1 MDDLES
7 IIVYSDGACTGNPAP
22 GGFAAILLG
31 GGGRRKLSGGRRL
44 TTSNRMEMM
53 APIAAMAALEWP
65 SRVTIYSDSRYLV
78 DSFMRGSAH
87 RWRANGWKRSR
98 KDYALNGDLWRE
110 LLDLSEKHEI
120 EFVWVRSRAGDP
132 DNVRCRQ
139 MSVMASRLEDLP
151 IDEGYERQLA
161 RAKSQGLLF
170 E

>member
-7 IIVYSDGACTGNPAP
+7 IIVYSDGACAGNPGP

-31 GGGRRKLSGGRRL
+31 GGVRRDLSGGRRL

-53 APIAAMAALEWP
+53 APIAALVSLEWP

-78 DSFMRGSAH
+78 TSFMRGSAYQ
-87 RWRANGWKRSR
+87 WRANGWKRTR
-98 KDYALNGDLWRE
+98 KAYALNGDLWRD
-110 LLDLSEKHEI
+110 LLDLTEKHEI
-120 EFVWVRSRAGDP
+120 EFVWVPRRASDP
-132 DNVRCRQ
+132 DKIQCRQ
-139 MSVMASRLEDLP
+139 LAVRASRLQPLP